1 MGPRTFACITMA
13 VAAAM
18 ALWTSPPVWLTKL
31 NANGPQSTAASD
43 DFGGPLTYSY
53 DIVDGRVIVHAKG
66 NIALAEAHAFNAWKD
81 TLPDGVLRRGALLIS
96 LNSPGGS
103 IAGALDFAKW
113 IKDNKVDTVVAN
125 GATCASACALIWGA
139 GWNKKAGVEAHI
151 GVHGASNIDRNA
163 TDEQR
168 GAAEAD
174 GTLTMARTLA
184 DEGAPTS
191 IIAATLPNEMHW
203 LTTAEV
209 AAWGATILDK
219 NGQPSSPQSD
229 PIPKRGPPTW

>member
-1 MGPRTFACITMA
+1 MGPRTFACITLA

-66 NIALAEAHAFNAWKD
+66 NIALAEADAFNAWKD

-103 IAGALDFAKW
+103 VAGALDFAKKW

-125 GATCASACALIWGA
+125 GATCASACALIWGRGLEQE
-139 GWNKKAGVEAHI
+139 GWRRSAYRRPRRV
-151 GVHGASNIDRNA
+151 
-163 TDEQR
+163 QY
-168 GAAEAD
+168 
-174 GTLTMARTLA
+174 
-184 DEGAPTS
+184 
-191 IIAATLPNEMHW
+191 
-203 LTTAEV
+203 
-209 AAWGATILDK
+209 
-219 NGQPSSPQSD
+219 
-229 PIPKRGPPTW
+229 